1 MSKNAY
7 RTPTGFKEVKCSRCN
22 THTVKIDASSAGGT
36 CFRCVSK
43 GINPESV
50 ILTDLSPEE
59 YKEFVQKLFKNGR
72 SKINTAESPV

>member
-7 RTPTGFKEVKCSRCN
+7 RTPAGFKELKCSKCGV
-22 THTVKIDASSAGGT
+22 HHVKVDTNSTGAT

-50 ILTDLSPEE
+50 ILTDLSDEE
-59 YKEFVQKLFKNGR
+59 YVKFVQRMFKYGR
-72 SKINTAESPV
+72 PKNNTAESAV

>member
-1 MSKNAY
+1 MSKNTY
-7 RTPTGFKEVKCSRCN
+7 RTPTGFKDLKCSKCN
-22 THTVKIDASSAGGT
+22 SHTVKVDSSSTGAT

-59 YKEFVQKLFKNGR
+59 YKEFIQKLFKNGR
-72 SKINTAESPV
+72 PKNNPAESAV